1 MSGLHVWNVYI
12 YHYAYYIIQL
22 CTITIKKNVCV
33 VYDLRQVGGFLRV
46 LRSLTVTNK
55 ADRHDITEILL
66 KLALNFITLTL
77 GLRIFIFLIY
87 FLFFLFSLLRHISQ
101 YVIQISCFF
110 FFLTFGC
117 VGITFDTFFTSSVIC
132 L

>member
-22 CTITIKKNVCV
+22 CTITIQKNVCV

-55 ADRHDITEILL
+55 TDRHEITEILL

-77 GLRIFIFLIY
+77 GLCIFIFLIY
-87 FLFFLFSLLRHISQ
+87 FLFIFYFFYFLFYDIYLNL
-101 YVIQISCFF
+101 
-110 FFLTFGC
+110 
-117 VGITFDTFFTSSVIC
+117 
-132 L
+132 